1 MSTPLA
7 LTRESAVPPHI
18 SQGGFYIKQAG
29 EVVKNLFGEKI
40 VIQRCAE
47 YLDYLST
54 VIESWGK
61 YTVSSIHD
69 IVWLT
74 FLLVSNRSI
83 GNDNLELSN
92 PDFQLN
98 AYSGVGLP
106 LSDSI
111 VDYI

>member
-7 LTRESAVPPHI
+7 LTPENVVPPHI
-18 SQGGFYIKQAG
+18 SQGGFYIKQAR
-29 EVVKNLFGEKI
+29 EVVKNLYGEKI

-47 YLDYLST
+47 YLDCLST
-54 VIESWGK
+54 AIESWGK
-61 YTVSSIHD
+61 YTASSIHD
-69 IVWLT
+69 ILWLL
-74 FLLVSNRSI
+74 FLLVCSTSI
-83 GNDNLELSN
+83 GQENLGLPN

-98 AYSGVGLP
+98 AYSGVGVP